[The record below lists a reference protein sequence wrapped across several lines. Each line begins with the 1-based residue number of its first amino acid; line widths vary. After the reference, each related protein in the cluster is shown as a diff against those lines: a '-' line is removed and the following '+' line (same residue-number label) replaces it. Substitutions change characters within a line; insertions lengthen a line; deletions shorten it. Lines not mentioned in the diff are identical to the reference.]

1 MRAYKEKEIR
11 DMVYDLAKAVSQAYS
26 VACFAEQ
33 HVSCNVL
40 VQEAL
45 QCCMCVRLRCQSFL
59 D

>member
-33 HVSCNVL
+33 HVS
-40 VQEAL
+40 
-45 QCCMCVRLRCQSFL
+45 
-59 D
+59 